1 MRCHSNHSRERRFS
15 FLSSTI
21 RTVVHAATLEHLES
35 KLGPLHGL
43 LSAEPHDDFWWFLD
57 ASNPTEEDVAALSE
71 VFAIHPLTAEDMSLR
86 ETNEKIDLYPGYA
99 FLSLR
104 LPADS
109 SNLRKPSSNLYALVF
124 SHGALSVSFPESGQE
139 LNLDGRIMRL
149 RNHSTL
155 TGRSMCLILM

>member
-71 VFAIHPLTAEDMSLR
+71 VFAIHPLIAEDMRLR
-86 ETNEKIDLYPGYA
+86 ETNEKIDLYPGYY

-124 SHGALSVSFPESGQE
+124 GHGTLSVSFPESGQE

-155 TGRSMCLILM
+155 TSRSMCLILM